1 MAYSYDLNKK
11 QLEAVM
17 HTEGPLLILAG
28 AGSGKTSTMTHRIA
42 HLIKEKGVDPYNI
55 LAVTFTNKA
64 AGEMRERVE
73 KLLGG
78 SNHLWIMTFHAAC
91 LRILRIEGGLSRYT
105 RDFAV
110 YDPID
115 QKAVI
120 KNIIKEYNIEEK
132 NFPYRMLISVISKC
146 KEAQH
151 SPEDY
156 RKIQEKNSHTET
168 IYRVYKRY
176 EEVLKKN
183 NAMDFDD
190 LLLNTVRLFRENE
203 ETLSKYRKRFRYV
216 MVDEYQDT
224 NRIQYRLIKMLA
236 EEHKNLCVVGDD
248 DQCIYQ
254 WRGADISNILNFE
267 KDFPGTK
274 VVKLEQNYRSTG
286 NILKAAYS
294 VIKNNT
300 KRKPKKLWTE
310 AEEGSKIIYCR
321 ADDEKAEAHYV
332 AQEID
337 RLCGPGRSFSD
348 FAVLYRTNV
357 QSRTFEEAF
366 SARDIPYRVVGGTR
380 YYERK
385 EIKDM
390 MAYMRLVQNP
400 DDDISLTR
408 IINEPKRG
416 VGQKTLDKLKAL
428 ASVRGQSLFSVLGDY
443 EVMDSLQGRSGREL
457 KEMHDAVKSY
467 SIEKENLRVSDIYD
481 GLLVGSGYIKA
492 LEAQNTTEA
501 DGRIENLME
510 FKSVIYDFE
519 NDSMGEEA
527 PSLTGFLEKIALL
540 SDVDNHD
547 PSENAVVLMTLHS
560 AKGLE
565 FDFVFM
571 PGMEDGLFPGW
582 RKLDEPDEMEE
593 ERRLC
598 YVGMTRA
605 KERLCFTGAAYR
617 TMYGRGD
624 YTRESS
630 FLRELDPKLTDGDAI
645 FRKREEVRLGEKV
658 DLDGF
663 SKEEPLRPFEE
674 RFSGS
679 GNANILRKAVSEVH
693 EKSEK
698 KESFIA
704 GDKVAH
710 SKFGTGLVVSSQGK
724 VITVIFDKAGTKKL
738 AADIAPLKKIKE

>member
-1 MAYSYDLNKK
+1 MTYLDDLNKK

-17 HTEGPLLILAG
+17 YTEGPLLILAG

-42 HLIKEKGVDPYNI
+42 YLIKEKGVDPYNI

-78 SNHLWIMTFHAAC
+78 PNPVWIMTFHAAC
-91 LRILRIEGGLSRYT
+91 LRILRTETGLSGYT

-110 YDPID
+110 YDPVD

-120 KNIIKEYNIEEK
+120 KSIIKEDNIEEK
-132 NFPYRMLISVISKC
+132 DFPYRMLISVISKC

-156 RKIQEKNSHTET
+156 RRIHEKNLKTET
-168 IYRVYKRY
+168 IYNVYKKY
-176 EEVLKKN
+176 EEILKKN

-190 LLLNTVRLFRENE
+190 LLLNAVKLFEENE
-203 ETLSKYRKRFRYV
+203 EIILKYRTRFRYV

-236 EEHKNLCVVGDD
+236 QEHKNLCVVGDD

-294 VIKNNT
+294 VIKNNI
-300 KRKPKKLWTE
+300 KRKPKMLWTE
-310 AEEGSKIIYCR
+310 SEEGSKIIYCR

-332 AQEID
+332 AQGID
-337 RLCGPGRSFSD
+337 RLCGPGKSFSD

-366 SARDIPYRVVGGTR
+366 SSRDIPYRVVGGTR

-400 DDDISLTR
+400 DDDLSLAR

-428 ASVRGQSLFSVLGDY
+428 ASVRGQSVFSVLGD
-443 EVMDSLQGRSGREL
+443 EEIMASLSGRTGREL
-457 KEMHDAVKSY
+457 KQMHDAVESY
-467 SIEKENLRVSDIYD
+467 SIEKNNLRVSDIYD
-481 GLLVGSGYIKA
+481 GLLVASGYIKA
-492 LEAQNTTEA
+492 LEAQKTTEA

-510 FKSVIYDFE
+510 FKSVIYDYE
-519 NDSMGEEA
+519 KETIGEEV
-527 PSLTGFLEKIALL
+527 SLTGFLEKIALL

-582 RKLDEPDEMEE
+582 RKFDETDEMEE

-605 KERLCFTGAAYR
+605 KERLCFTSAAYR

-630 FLRELDPKLTDGDAI
+630 FLRELDPKLTEGDAI
-645 FRKREEVRLGEKV
+645 FRKREEIKLGEKV

-679 GNANILRKAVSEVH
+679 GNSEMLRKAVSEVH

-698 KESFIA
+698 KENFIV

-710 SKFGTGLVVSSQGK
+710 SKFGPGLVVSSRGK

-738 AADIAPLKKIKE
+738 AADIAPLRKIEE